1 VERAGIPTAVITN
14 LVSIA
19 EQVGAPRIV
28 RGGGIPY
35 PAGNPDLEPEAERAW
50 RRRLVQRALDVVATP
65 VERPTVFEV
74 PTPDRPPATQSDA
87 TEAARA

>member
-28 RGGGIPY
+28 VGGGIPY
-35 PAGNPDLEPEAERAW
+35 PSGDPTLGAAAERAW
-50 RRRLVQRALDVVATP
+50 RRRLVARCLEALATP
-65 VERPTVFEV
+65 VEHPTVFEV
-74 PTPDRPPATQSDA
+74 GPAPMA
-87 TEAARA
+87 TEAADA

>member
-28 RGGGIPY
+28 VGGGIPY
-35 PAGNPDLEPEAERAW
+35 PSGDPTMSPEAERDW
-50 RRRLVQRALDVVATP
+50 RKRLVARCLEAVATH
-65 VERPTVFEV
+65 VEQPTVFEV
-74 PTPDRPPATQSDA
+74 DTARKETTDA
-87 TEAARA
+87 

>member
-28 RGGGIPY
+28 VGGGIPY
-35 PAGNPDLEPEAERAW
+35 PAGDPTLSPEAELDW
-50 RRRLVQRALDVVATP
+50 RKRLVARCLEAVATH
-65 VERPTVFEV
+65 VDHPTVFEV
-74 PTPDRPPATQSDA
+74 DNVPALKETTDA
-87 TEAARA
+87 